1 MIKKILK
8 LVLITVYLFSLACA
22 SKRVVSDD
30 DFGVD
35 STADTEELSL
45 DDSIADNNA
54 TVEADEFAE
63 FESENPA
70 EATPTEQASEPV
82 AEQPPVVEQPPVQAE
97 SAPVEAAAEP
107 PVEATPPPEVI
118 AASPAIEA
126 PVTNTSNQSLSK
138 IKEVKFLGNDN
149 GGTLV
154 ITADQPLSYKTRM
167 NSDTNQMVVEVQ
179 NVILPE
185 KFKRPLNTKD
195 MTSVIGSVDAYQN
208 RNSNVA
214 RFVVQLKSNIGE
226 PLVQPEG
233 NSLLI
238 VAAPTANMISASQ
251 SGLQSNSPL
260 GAQNDVNNTS
270 KMSNGSNLEDF
281 MANNTQFYG
290 RPISIETT
298 NMNIIDIL
306 KFISE
311 EGGINMI
318 FDDGITGTMSL
329 KLRKV
334 PWDQA
339 LTIVLKSKKLG
350 YRRQGE
356 VFRIALLSTLTTEED
371 EALKLRES
379 RMKVEPLIV
388 KNFQI
393 NYANVT
399 ELETKIKDFLS
410 ESGSTGTT
418 ATPSTASRGRVTSDA
433 RTNTMIVTDT
443 AVRIS
448 QVEKL
453 LQVLDV
459 QPQQVLIEGRVV
471 EASESYSRSIGMRL
485 ALNSANSGITG
496 SSRVITRYNANT
508 SNPLLISPSIGTN
521 PAVGTGGILDG
532 SLWLGKFGPF
542 GDLAAN
548 LSLDESEQK
557 VKILSSPRVAV
568 LHGQKA
574 AINQTS
580 SIQVPSQSTTVPGT
594 TATAQQLSYISFGVK
609 LEVTPLISGLGTVNL
624 KLKLER
630 SAIVPGSTQTTTR
643 DIDTNIIVKSGDT
656 AVIGGVYQAD
666 SSLDKN
672 GVPGLKDIP
681 VLGTLFRGQRVT
693 KTKNEL
699 IFFLS
704 PQILKPVVDG
714 VIKADAS
721 GDQSNQ

>member
-1 MIKKILK
+1 MIKKIFK
-8 LVLITVYLFSLACA
+8 LVLITVYLLSLACA

-35 STADTEELSL
+35 STADSEELSL
-45 DDSIADNNA
+45 DDSIADNTA

-63 FESENPA
+63 FENENPA

-82 AEQPPVVEQPPVQAE
+82 AEQPPAVEQPPLQAE
-97 SAPVEAAAEP
+97 TAPVEPPVEP
-107 PVEATPPPEVI
+107 AVEATPPPEVI
-118 AASPAIEA
+118 AASPEIQA
-126 PVTNTSNQSLSK
+126 PVVDSSNQSLSK

-154 ITADQPLSYKTRM
+154 ITADQPLNYKTRM
-167 NSDTNQMVVEVQ
+167 NSDMNQMVVEVQ

-195 MTSVIGSVDAYQN
+195 MISVIGSVDAYQN

-214 RFVVQLKSNIGE
+214 RFVIQLKSNIGE

-251 SGLQSNSPL
+251 SGAQSNLPL
-260 GAQNDVNNTS
+260 GSQNDVNNIS

-339 LTIVLKSKKLG
+339 LTIVLKSKRLG

-356 VFRIALLSTLTTEED
+356 VFRIALLTTLTTEED
-371 EALKLRES
+371 EALRLRES
-379 RMKVEPLIV
+379 RMRVEPLIV

-393 NYANVT
+393 NYANVA
-399 ELETKIKDFLS
+399 ELETKIRDFLS
-410 ESGSTGTT
+410 ESGSTTT
-418 ATPSTASRGRVTSDA
+418 PGAATAGRGRVTSDA

-485 ALNSANSGITG
+485 GLNRADSGITG
-496 SSRVITRYNANT
+496 SSRIITRYNANT

-521 PAVGTGGILDG
+521 PSVGTGGVFDG

-542 GDLAAN
+542 GDLAAS
-548 LSLDESEQK
+548 LSLDENESK
-557 VKILSSPRVAV
+557 VKILSSPRVTV
-568 LHGQKA
+568 LHGQEAK
-574 AINQTS
+574 INQTTT
-580 SIQVPSQSTTVPGT
+580 IQIPS
-594 TATAQQLSYISFGVK
+594 TAPPVAGVAQQITFATFGVK
-609 LEVTPLISGLGTVNL
+609 LTVTPFISGLGTVNL
-624 KLKLER
+624 KLFIER
-630 SAIVPGSTQTTTR
+630 SAIVPNSSNTTNR
-643 DIDTNIIVKSGDT
+643 DITTNIIVRSGDT
-656 AVIGGVYQAD
+656 AVIGGVFQAD
-666 SSLDKN
+666 TAQSES

-681 VLGTLFRGQRVT
+681 VLGTLFKGQS
-693 KTKNEL
+693 KQKSKNEL
-699 IFFLS
+699 MFFIS

-714 VIKADAS
+714 MIKADAS